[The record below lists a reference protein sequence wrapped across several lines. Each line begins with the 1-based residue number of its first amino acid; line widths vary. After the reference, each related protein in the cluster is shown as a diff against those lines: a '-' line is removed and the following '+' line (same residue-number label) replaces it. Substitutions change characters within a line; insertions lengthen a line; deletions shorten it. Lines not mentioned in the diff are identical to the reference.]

1 MNRVGYLR
9 GYMQKLG
16 TANFNDFCPQFLSP
30 VFVAELSL
38 FVSVRSFGDRTGTEW
53 GQNGD
58 KKISMTFSEE
68 GSSEKL
74 PYRGFHAILH
84 DDVHEKLTA
93 FPSMSC
99 HCIIKN
105 MFSIMTPSMPVILQL
120 SS

>member
-1 MNRVGYLR
+1 MNRAVYLEAIR
-9 GYMQKLG
+9 KNSGLLTLMVSVS
-16 TANFNDFCPQFLSP
+16 NFLSP

-93 FPSMSC
+93 FLSMSC
-99 HCIIKN
+99 HCIFKSI
-105 MFSIMTPSMPVILQL
+105 FSIMTPSMPVILQL